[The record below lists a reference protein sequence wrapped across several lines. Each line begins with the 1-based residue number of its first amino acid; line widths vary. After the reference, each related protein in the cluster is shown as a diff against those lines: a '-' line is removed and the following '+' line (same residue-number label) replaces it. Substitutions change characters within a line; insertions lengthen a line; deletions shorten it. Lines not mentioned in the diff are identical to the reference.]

1 MKFLCVPCDVPMK
14 LASRAMPE
22 PGSIALVYSCPDCGY
37 EFAMLTNAHETEVV
51 SSLGV
56 RIGGEEASSGS
67 KCPFT
72 GMVREL
78 ERPAAGGSIP
88 WTAAAQRRM
97 ANVPELVL
105 PMVRTGIE
113 RFARERGYAEIDER
127 VLDEA
132 KGHLGM

>member
-1 MKFLCVPCDVPMK
+1 MKFLCVPCDAPMK
-14 LASRAMPE
+14 LATRAMPE
-22 PGSIALVYSCPDCGY
+22 PGSIALVYGCPECGY

-56 RIGGEEASSGS
+56 QIGGASAASGS
-67 KCPFT
+67 RCPFT

-78 ERPAAGGSIP
+78 GQAAAGGSIP
-88 WTAAAQRRM
+88 WTAAAERRM

-113 RFARERGYAEIDER
+113 RFARERGYAEVDER

-132 KGHLGM
+132 KGQFGM